1 MNVPRVL
8 VVGAGPAG
16 IRAAATLVAAGLKP
30 IVVDEAPHSGGQI
43 YRRPPRDIH
52 RPAKDLYGFEAAKA
66 LDLHRTFDDLGEAID
81 YRAETLVWN
90 VHDSEAY
97 TRHGDGTLERI
108 PYDAI
113 LLATGAMDRI
123 IPFPG
128 WTTPGVYTLGAAQ
141 IAYKYQGCAIGN
153 RVALLGT
160 GPLLYLVA
168 YQYAAHGVDLAAVLD
183 TARLSDGVR
192 ALPDLMWGGATF
204 AKGLYY
210 RSWLTLHGVAL
221 RNGVTPIGIDG
232 ENRVHALRYR
242 DGRGREHRLA
252 CDALAFG
259 YSLRSETQLADLLGC
274 KFEFDPLG
282 YQWRPETDGDGR
294 ASVKSVYLAGD
305 GAGISGADAA
315 ERRGELAAL
324 ALLADHGQ
332 AVDKRRLAR
341 LRRELVRLQRFRR
354 GLETAFPFP
363 RRLAERLGDDVL
375 LCRCEA
381 IKAGD
386 FRAQARDLGATE
398 INRAKAF
405 SRVGMGRCQGR
416 VCHAAAT
423 EVLAEQLGCDAAAI
437 GRLRGQ
443 APIKPLP
450 FPGPGS

>member
-1 MNVPRVL
+1 MTGPRVL
-8 VVGAGPAG
+8 IVGAGPAG
-16 IRAAATLVAAGLKP
+16 SRAAAVLAAAGLRP
-30 IVVDEAPHSGGQI
+30 VVVDEAPRSGGQV
-43 YRRPPRDIH
+43 YRRPPRDCH

-66 LDLHRTFDDLGEAID
+66 LDLHRAFDGLGEAVD
-81 YRAETLVWN
+81 YRPETLVWN
-90 VHDSEAY
+90 VHDGEAC
-97 TRHGDGTLERI
+97 TRHSDGTLERI
-108 PYDAI
+108 PYDAA

-141 IAYKYQGCAIGN
+141 IAYKYQGCAIGSC
-153 RVALLGT
+153 VALLGT

-168 YQYAAHGVDLAAVLD
+168 YQYATHGAEVAVVLD

-192 ALPDLMWGGATF
+192 ALPDLLWGGATF

-210 RSWLTLHGVAL
+210 RSWLALHGIPL
-221 RNGVTPIGIDG
+221 RNGVTPIGVDG
-232 ENRVHALRYR
+232 EDRVRALRYR
-242 DGRGREHRLA
+242 DSRGREHHLA

-274 KFEFDPLG
+274 AFEFDPLG
-282 YQWRPETDGDGR
+282 YQWRPRADGDGR
-294 ASVKSVYLAGD
+294 ASIKSVYLAGD

-315 ERRGELAAL
+315 DRRGELAAL

-332 AVDKRRLAR
+332 AVDTRRVAR
-341 LRRELVRLQRFRR
+341 LRRELARLQRFRR

-363 RRLAERLGDDVL
+363 RRLAEGLGDDVL
-375 LCRCEA
+375 LCRCES
-381 IKAGD
+381 IKAGE
-386 FRAQARDLGATE
+386 FRAQAHGLGAAE
-398 INRAKAF
+398 VNRAKAF

-416 VCHAAAT
+416 VCHTAAA
-423 EVLAEQLGCDAAAI
+423 EVLAEQLGCEAAAV

-450 FPGPGS
+450 IPGQGS

>member
-1 MNVPRVL
+1 MTAPRVL
-8 VVGAGPAG
+8 IVGAGPAG
-16 IRAAATLVAAGLKP
+16 SRAAATLAAAGLRP
-30 IVVDEAPHSGGQI
+30 VVVDEAPRSGGQI
-43 YRRPPRDIH
+43 YRRPPLEFS
-52 RPAKDLYGFEAAKA
+52 RPAKDLYGFEAVKA
-66 LDLHRTFDDLGEAID
+66 RDLHQSFDNLGGTVD
-81 YRAETLVWN
+81 YRPDTLVWN
-90 VHDSEAY
+90 VFDDEAC
-97 TRHGDGTLERI
+97 TRHSDGTLDRI

-141 IAYKYQGCAIGN
+141 IAYKYQGCAIGD

-168 YQYAAHGVDLAAVLD
+168 YQYAAHGMEVAAVLD

-192 ALPDLMWGGATF
+192 ALPDLLCGGATF

-210 RSWLTLHGVAL
+210 RSWLTLRGVPV
-221 RNGVTPIGIDG
+221 RGDITPMGVDG
-232 ENRVHALRYR
+232 ENRVRGLRYR
-242 DGRGREHRLA
+242 DRGGRERHVA

-274 KFEFDPLG
+274 AFEFDPLG
-282 YQWRPETDGDGR
+282 YQWYPAADGDGR
-294 ASVKSVYLAGD
+294 ASIINIYLAGD

-324 ALLADHGQ
+324 ALLTDYGQ
-332 AVDKRRLAR
+332 AVNTRRMVR
-341 LRRELVRLQRFRR
+341 LRRELARMRRFRR

-363 RRLAERLGDDVL
+363 RHLAEHLGDDVL

-381 IKAGD
+381 IRAGE
-386 FRAQARDLGATE
+386 FRALARDLGATE
-398 INRAKAF
+398 MNRAKAF

-416 VCHAAAT
+416 ICHAAAA
-423 EVLAEQLGCDAAAI
+423 EVLAEQLGCEAAAV

-443 APIKPLP
+443 APVKPLP
-450 FPGPGS
+450 IPELAS